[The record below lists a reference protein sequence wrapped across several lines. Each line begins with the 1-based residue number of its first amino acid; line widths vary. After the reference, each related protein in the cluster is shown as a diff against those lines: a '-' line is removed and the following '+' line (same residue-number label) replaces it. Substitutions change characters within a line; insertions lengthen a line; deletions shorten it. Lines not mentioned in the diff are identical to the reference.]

1 MKMDICHQ
9 CKLLHPESA
18 LVRCEYRSSRCGNP
32 VPASP
37 FYDSYIHQVLK
48 SIPHPT

>member
-1 MKMDICHQ
+1 MDICHQ